1 MKLFEALNHMADKVD
16 VGAKGKGTFTLFIS
30 DGDMDQR
37 LVLVIDAEKLT
48 FSATDNKYDWTKTG
62 DEAGYA
68 LSIAL
73 MSGYEVVELA
83 WKGTDRITGLAS
95 YRKFDETA
103 NEWHD
108 L

>member
-1 MKLFEALNHMADKVD
+1 MRLYDALNHMTDKVD

-48 FSATDNKYDWTKTG
+48 ISATDNKYGWAKTD

-68 LSIAL
+68 LAIAL
-73 MSGYEVVELA
+73 MIGCEVSRLE
-83 WKGTDRITGLAS
+83 WHGIDRITGLADNK
-95 YRKFDETA
+95 YYDETA
-103 NEWHD
+103 EEWHS

>member
-1 MKLFEALNHMADKVD
+1 MKVFEALYRIGHMVD
-16 VGAKGKGTFTLFIS
+16 AGIKGTFTLVIS
-30 DGDMDQR
+30 DNKEKKTF
-37 LVLVIDAEKLT
+37 VIDTEKLT

-95 YRKFDETA
+95 YMKFDEAA

>member
-1 MKLFEALNHMADKVD
+1 MKLSDALNHMADRVD

-30 DGDMDQR
+30 DGHMDQR

-48 FSATDNKYDWTKTG
+48 ITATDNKYDWTKTG

-73 MSGYEVVELA
+73 LIGYEVVELA

-95 YRKFDETA
+95 YRKFDEAA